1 MSSQNYILCSK
12 KTKQKHKKP
21 ALVSFYFSLKTR
33 LSSHIF
39 SCPIRTSLIASA
51 VECAGFLYGWM
62 VRGPSGCQGLD
73 WTALTEA
80 VSEVIAFMVVK
91 LTFKSF
97 KSSKILF

>member
-1 MSSQNYILCSK
+1 MIGCTYAVQYTATMIENVQMYELC
-12 KTKQKHKKP
+12 QKRQINKI
-21 ALVSFYFSLKTR
+21 F
-33 LSSHIF
+33 SSHIF

-80 VSEVIAFMVVK
+80 VSEEPCVLMEAK
-91 LTFKSF
+91 E
-97 KSSKILF
+97 